1 MNFPPNSVIL
11 FSEMPR
17 AADRPRVKTLIM
29 NKQTFYEA
37 PEAECLVVI
46 AERRFLVDS
55 PTDFDEPA
63 TMTTL
68 EEKSNGGIWE
78 WME

>member
-1 MNFPPNSVIL
+1 
-11 FSEMPR
+11 
-17 AADRPRVKTLIM
+17 M